1 VETTSRLLIENTI
14 LSCGTVRLSAKQFL
28 RLQSVGNLQS
38 RPQAGT
44 ITVDRG
50 VELPI
55 KLERQAVELI
65 DLS

>member
-1 VETTSRLLIENTI
+1 
-14 LSCGTVRLSAKQFL
+14 VRLSAKQFL